1 MNTSIKNILQN
12 NDFSKDDIIELLYA
26 NQSETKF
33 LYQKAKEV
41 KSGQIGDKVYLRG
54 LIEFSNLCAK
64 DCFYCGIG
72 KSNKNVQ
79 RYSLSDR
86 EIIQAAQF
94 AFDEHYGSI
103 VLQSG
108 EVKSREFENRV
119 DRLLKQIRKITGNNF
134 GITLSCG
141 EQKESTYSRWFESG
155 ANRYLLRIET
165 SNKEL
170 YKQIHPNN
178 SLHSFQKRIDSLRVL
193 KNIGY
198 QVGTGVMVGL
208 PGQTLS
214 HIADD
219 ILFMKDIDIDM
230 CGVGP
235 YIEHHETPLDNNGSP
250 KHIFKYQVLEQYEDV
265 LDNLQEY
272 DGALPENLPL
282 KYLYK
287 PEENSL
293 ETTLDLFAPFN
304 NKISYGQPTQQGFI
318 DMVETYN
325 YLQGYFIKSIKTYEL
340 NKKYY
345 KAVETTIGVLVIWRD
360 IAIDEDD
367 SKQIIELALKY
378 PNIHT
383 IEVNAEFATLQLDKG
398 NHLKVNNTDIE
409 LKIITKEVF
418 NQ

>member
-64 DCFYCGIG
+64 DCFYCGIR

-86 EIIQAAQF
+86 EIIQAAKF

-235 YIEHHETPLDNNGSP
+235 YIEHHETPL
-250 KHIFKYQVLEQYEDV
+250 FEQR
-265 LDNLQEY
+265 
-272 DGALPENLPL
+272 
-282 KYLYK
+282 
-287 PEENSL
+287 
-293 ETTLDLFAPFN
+293 TTLMPLNARFELTLKVLAILRIIMKDINIAASTALQ
-304 NKISYGQPTQQGFI
+304 SI
-318 DMVETYN
+318 DKLGRE
-325 YLQGYFIKSIKTYEL
+325 
-340 NKKYY
+340 
-345 KAVETTIGVLVIWRD
+345 KAIQVAANVFM
-360 IAIDEDD
+360 
-367 SKQIIELALKY
+367 
-378 PNIHT
+378 PNIT
-383 IEVNAEFATLQLDKG
+383 PQSYRKNYNLYDNKPCIAESPVECKSCTAARITLANG
-398 NHLKVNNTDIE
+398 KVAFGEAGDAKHYLHRMNRRNEI
-409 LKIITKEVF
+409 LI
-418 NQ
+418 

>member
-325 YLQGYFIKSIKTYEL
+325 YLQGYFIKSI
-340 NKKYY
+340 
-345 KAVETTIGVLVIWRD
+345 
-360 IAIDEDD
+360 
-367 SKQIIELALKY
+367 
-378 PNIHT
+378 
-383 IEVNAEFATLQLDKG
+383 
-398 NHLKVNNTDIE
+398 
-409 LKIITKEVF
+409 
-418 NQ
+418 